1 MIARTVHLGTGHVKK
16 LDIGGMAPVSIQTM
30 WKEGILLILK
40 ESKEYNKDAFFSIL
54 DRIALLESLGCDI
67 LRFAVPDIESAKA
80 LNLIA
85 KESKMPLVA
94 DIHYDYR
101 LALECLKGDVSKIR
115 INPGNIG
122 KRENLVQVVEACKD
136 KNVPIRIGVNFGS
149 LPKDLSAKLSIDKI
163 FDKTIDNT
171 IDNTIDKA
179 FTPEMALVEAAERE
193 CAVLEDLGFT
203 NYLVSMKASNV
214 RETIAANELFAS
226 RNSVPLH
233 LGVTEAGPMIPGIVK
248 STIAFTHLLSK
259 GIGNTIRVSLSDSPE
274 NEVITAREILSE
286 NGLRMGGVKL
296 VSCPRCGR
304 NGFDVHSFVQK
315 WQNELLA
322 LKKDLTI
329 AVMGCVVNGPGE
341 ARSADIGITGAGDR
355 VLIFKKGEIIH
366 TIRADEN
373 IKDEDE
379 RLKKLSEDADIL
391 FRKELY
397 SL

>member
-1 MIARTVHLGTGHVKK
+1 MITRTVHLGTGHVKK
-16 LDIGGMAPVSIQTM
+16 LDIGGLAPVSIQTM

-54 DRIALLESLGCDI
+54 DKIALLKSLGCDL

-85 KESKMPLVA
+85 KESNMPLVA

-101 LALECLKGDVSKIR
+101 LALECLKGDVAKIR

-122 KRENLVQVVEACKD
+122 KRENLVQVVEACKE

-149 LPKDLSAKLSIDKI
+149 LPKDLRAKLSIDK
-163 FDKTIDNT
+163 T
-171 IDNTIDKA
+171 
-179 FTPEMALVEAAERE
+179 FTPVMALVEAAERE

-214 RETIAANELFAS
+214 RETIGANELFAS

-366 TIRADEN
+366 TIRANEN